1 MKTIFAVVGV
11 GKPEALGPLIDKAY
25 PDGDRFQLGHG
36 QWLVADAGTAMDVST
51 KLGITSE
58 NSPSSAVVITM
69 GGYFGRYVAP
79 LWEWIK
85 AKQSPNG

>member
-1 MKTIFAVVGV
+1 MKTIFAIIGV
-11 GKPEALGPLIDKAY
+11 GQPDALAPVLEVAY
-25 PDGDRFQLGHG
+25 PDSERYKLAEG

-51 KLGITSE
+51 KLRVVGDG
-58 NSPSSAVVITM
+58 SPSTAVVITM
-69 GGYFGRYVAP
+69 GGYFGRYAAP